1 MSTYI
6 FFGSFSFGLIYAQVC
21 NNETFLHLYHG
32 IYRPH
37 AEHRRRVRECLKNGG
52 ALDLNH
58 YKLYFVDAFFS
69 PYIMIHNFLFKYNSD
84 LKLYKQQMIY
94 DLIEKFEFVN
104 ETIENFDEIE
114 VIVRDKL
121 STPSKNSYSNMSTKQ
136 NLNDFYTKEKILKDK
151 LAMLK
156 MLSEKD
162 SNTSEFEKDV
172 YSNPVID
179 YSNVS
184 PEEKFNAYVYSLHQK
199 KMFNDLMQEELNR
212 FHNEDVEELK
222 EKILKSEQSGI
233 DLPKTSVFEDDETR
247 RKRLNHEKKMKQIL
261 ESQDPK
267 AIDEIKTI
275 YGKDGAK

>member
-1 MSTYI
+1 
-6 FFGSFSFGLIYAQVC
+6 
-21 NNETFLHLYHG
+21 
-32 IYRPH
+32 
-37 AEHRRRVRECLKNGG
+37 
-52 ALDLNH
+52 
-58 YKLYFVDAFFS
+58 
-69 PYIMIHNFLFKYNSD
+69 
-84 LKLYKQQMIY
+84 MIY

-104 ETIENFDEIE
+104 ETIENFYEIE